1 MSTTQQWQR
10 HPTHEESSCLFTT
23 EADAR
28 KDTRNSLSSLR
39 SLLRSGVSVDKAFG
53 VILSLIVNV
62 VAFYAFL
69 NLGLMVWENHIIE
82 ACISRWEMELQNF
95 DTGPAPSWLDNP
107 PDYFVHLP
115 PGTRKVRQHLII
127 FVAQRESTLVGG
139 GALGEKVPLSALD
152 EVPYLCL
159 HYAPGMVRTLAIEFV
174 LEARFTLFG
183 RKSNTFE
190 LSTNLT
196 YDLSQQGNYTED
208 HKLGPRGEWIA
219 QICREHIYE
228 EASTTPEQH
237 TGEVV
242 VVSSGYV
249 SSPTFIRLNSLYDVD
264 LNY

>member
-115 PGTRKVRQHLII
+115 PGTRKFANISLSLLLKENPPWLGVELLEVGIFNLKKELVRLI
-127 FVAQRESTLVGG
+127 FDDPPSFEGSTISI
-139 GALGEKVPLSALD
+139 AEKVPLSALD

-159 HYAPGMVRTLAIEFV
+159 HYAPGM
-174 LEARFTLFG
+174 
-183 RKSNTFE
+183 
-190 LSTNLT
+190 
-196 YDLSQQGNYTED
+196 
-208 HKLGPRGEWIA
+208 
-219 QICREHIYE
+219 
-228 EASTTPEQH
+228 
-237 TGEVV
+237 
-242 VVSSGYV
+242 
-249 SSPTFIRLNSLYDVD
+249 
-264 LNY
+264 